1 LGFVRCGR
9 QYGCRSYERDREKK
23 KKKKK
28 EKGELARRHYRV
40 RDFLTLSERQYRQTI
55 KG

>member
-1 LGFVRCGR
+1 MGFVRCGR
-9 QYGCRSYERDREKK
+9 QYGGRSHERDREK

-40 RDFLTLSERQYRQTI
+40 AAD
-55 KG
+55 G

>member
-1 LGFVRCGR
+1 VRCGR
-9 QYGCRSYERDREKK
+9 QYGGRSHERDREK

-40 RDFLTLSERQYRQTI
+40 AAD
-55 KG
+55 G